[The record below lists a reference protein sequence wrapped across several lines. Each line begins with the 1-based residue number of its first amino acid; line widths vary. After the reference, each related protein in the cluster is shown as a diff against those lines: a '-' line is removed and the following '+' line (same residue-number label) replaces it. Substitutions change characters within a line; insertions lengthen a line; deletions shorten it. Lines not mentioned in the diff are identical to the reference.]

1 MSPDDKH
8 PMSSSALELMQL
20 VFVFEDLSVS
30 LEEFD
35 LLCPVNK
42 NLLVESLDWEIDWLV
57 EWALVVL
64 SGRAH
69 IENDGNIFVIV
80 HIADLLRSRHSKL

>member
-20 VFVFEDLSVS
+20 VFVFKDLRVS

-35 LLCPVNK
+35 LLCPVNE
-42 NLLVESLDWEIDWLV
+42 NLFVESLD
-57 EWALVVL
+57 
-64 SGRAH
+64 
-69 IENDGNIFVIV
+69 
-80 HIADLLRSRHSKL
+80 